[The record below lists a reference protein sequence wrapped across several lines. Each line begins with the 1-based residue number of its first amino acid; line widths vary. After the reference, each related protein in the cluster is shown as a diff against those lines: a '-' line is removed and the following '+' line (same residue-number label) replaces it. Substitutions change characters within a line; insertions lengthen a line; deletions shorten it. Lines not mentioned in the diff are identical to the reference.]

1 MIQKISKPDDLF
13 AVALEELAKA
23 TSSAKHEF
31 HTFTLGT
38 VHQGFPHLRTVVLR
52 KFERECVNI
61 LFHTDIRSGKID
73 HLQKCPQV
81 SLLSYGYKLRLQ
93 VSFNGVAYIE
103 KNPELTQH
111 QFENSS
117 GDSQKCYAYDAR
129 PGSMIHGKKKEE
141 LQPHIQL
148 PLTSDQISTAKDNFV
163 VVRIVPDKCDILYL
177 HHSGHIRIRANR
189 TSEGWVSNFITA

>member
-38 VHQGFPHLRTVVLR
+38 VHQGFPYLRTVVLR

-61 LFHTDIRSGKID
+61 LFHTDIRSEKID

-93 VSFNGVAYIE
+93 VSFNGVAHIE

-189 TSEGWVSNFITA
+189 TPEGWASNFITA

>member
-13 AVALEELAKA
+13 AVALEEMAKA

-61 LFHTDIRSGKID
+61 LFHTDMRSGKID

-81 SLLSYGYKLRLQ
+81 SLLAYGYKLRLQ

-117 GDSQKCYAYDAR
+117 GDSQKCYAYEAR
-129 PGSMIHGKKKEE
+129 PGSMIHCKKKEE

-148 PLTSDQISTAKDNFV
+148 PLTSDQLSTARDNFA

-189 TSEGWVSNFITA
+189 TPEGWVSDFITA